1 MSAFTQR
8 PRVRWLPFAL
18 LALFALCSCTCVLKE
33 HETRA
38 GALQRDIFSPY
49 LEFPNKVT
57 GWYWLTPRNVD
68 RLASGI
74 RVTPNSRVAAHR
86 ELPMKSWIK
95 IRNPENKRELLVQV
109 LDRGPYVVGRDLD
122 LSQAAFEELAPLSE
136 GLIKYEILEVWI
148 PNQK

>member
-1 MSAFTQR
+1 MSTFTQR
-8 PRVRWLPFAL
+8 PRVRWLPFCLVAVL
-18 LALFALCSCTCVLKE
+18 LGGLCSCLHVPE
-33 HETRA
+33 DPRA
-38 GALQRDIFSPY
+38 TALQRDFFSPY
-49 LEFPNKVT
+49 LEFPNKT
-57 GWYWLTPRNVD
+57 ASWYWLTPRNVD

-74 RVTPNSRVAAHR
+74 RVTPTSRVAAHR

-95 IRNPENKRELLVQV
+95 IRNPKNGRELLVQV
-109 LDRGPYVVGRDLD
+109 LDRGPYAYGRDLD